1 MLPLYRVAP
10 ERMQT
15 QLVSEPVPRV
25 TISADSQPLSLFVR
39 QIAEQTGVSIV
50 VEEAIELKTVSLEVA
65 DQSVEDVIAMVGR
78 RLGTQV
84 TRTGDLYFVGTLRP
98 EDRGVYVASVGQV
111 SPDDMRQIAGLLLS
125 EHGRASVTERGL
137 VVVGDKVEVL
147 SRIAEAVDEVKDA
160 TREVWLV
167 QMHVIKTQ
175 QSVADS
181 LGINADAALSGTAS
195 TIPGVSVLEG
205 RLTASLEAIRA
216 DSKSEVVAEPMYF
229 LGDGTTVTYRRG
241 QRVPIVE
248 RVTTELSE
256 SSQVRYQEVGLR
268 VELTIRS
275 LGGEDATI
283 RIDLADEFVTDG
295 AEAPIIDGVQYTS
308 ETDIVSGQT
317 YLLATLESVSDASR
331 KWSRFGWG
339 RSKSNSRDVT
349 QVWLRVH
356 RVHKEGLVSGGSFRE
371 VVDDPERSG
380 FSEHGSTDDA
390 TVSEPQLWG
399 DV

>member
-111 SPDDMRQIAGLLLS
+111 SPDDMRAIAGLLLS

-275 LGGEDATI
+275 LGGRTRLFGSI
-283 RIDLADEFVTDG
+283 LPMSLSPRVRRRRSSTGSSTQVRPISLAAKRTCSRRWSPL
-295 AEAPIIDGVQYTS
+295 AMLR
-308 ETDIVSGQT
+308 VSGRGSVGVARSRT
-317 YLLATLESVSDASR
+317 HAT
-331 KWSRFGWG
+331 
-339 RSKSNSRDVT
+339 
-349 QVWLRVH
+349 
-356 RVHKEGLVSGGSFRE
+356 
-371 VVDDPERSG
+371 
-380 FSEHGSTDDA
+380 
-390 TVSEPQLWG
+390 
-399 DV
+399 